1 MRTRILYAVLC
12 LLTVMAVG
20 FQTSEAQ
27 RRPPITSP
35 DVQDDGSVI
44 LRLDAPNAQKV
55 SVNAGVIKSI
65 LDQSNMDMTKDE
77 NGIWSIKLGPL
88 PPGIY
93 DYSFNVDGLTITDP
107 SSEHVFGNRR
117 GSRGYL
123 EIPGPAN
130 QPRHDEWRNVP
141 HGAVTAHWYK
151 SAPADGSLRRL
162 HVYTPPG
169 YFQDTTKKY
178 PVLYLLH
185 GSGDNDSHWS
195 ILGQA
200 NVIAD
205 NLFAD
210 GKAEPMLIVMPDG
223 HPQIPAVENEERGAR
238 YYRSREVF
246 ENDVL
251 EEIIPLIESNYRVKT
266 DRMNRAIV
274 GLSMGGG
281 QSLSVGLKN
290 VDKFA
295 WIGGFSSSAR
305 GLDDAVAKLGEDPEK
320 TNELIQLLWIAIG
333 KDDFLLEQNH
343 TFIESLKKNKIE
355 YEYKETEGSHT
366 WNVWRLY
373 LSEFIPLLFK

>member
-1 MRTRILYAVLC
+1 
-12 LLTVMAVG
+12 
-20 FQTSEAQ
+20 
-27 RRPPITSP
+27 
-35 DVQDDGSVI
+35 
-44 LRLDAPNAQKV
+44 
-55 SVNAGVIKSI
+55 
-65 LDQSNMDMTKDE
+65 MD
-77 NGIWSIKLGPL
+77 
-88 PPGIY
+88 
-93 DYSFNVDGLTITDP
+93 
-107 SSEHVFGNRR
+107 
-117 GSRGYL
+117 
-123 EIPGPAN
+123 
-130 QPRHDEWRNVP
+130 
-141 HGAVTAHWYK
+141 
-151 SAPADGSLRRL
+151 
-162 HVYTPPG
+162 
-169 YFQDTTKKY
+169 
-178 PVLYLLH
+178 
-185 GSGDNDSHWS
+185 
-195 ILGQA
+195 
-200 NVIAD
+200 
-205 NLFAD
+205 
-210 GKAEPMLIVMPDG
+210 

-238 YYRSREVF
+238 YNRAREVF